1 MRMFLSADMVGV
13 FYTGYSQHLSKNHR
27 CSTCKGFI
35 PVVAIWEDLLP
46 ATLLVCG
53 VVITISD

>member
-27 CSTCKGFI
+27 DVL
-35 PVVAIWEDLLP
+35 PVKVSYLW
-46 ATLLVCG
+46 
-53 VVITISD
+53 